1 MKSLLFSKKRIKAL
15 NGYKYRHLVTICVY
29 GGEYDVLGLFWFRGS
44 RVDIDA
50 VYNWTCVCVCTYTCT
65 YILHV
70 CFPHVVLFEVN
81 NMTYLR
87 YNKE

>member
-29 GGEYDVLGLFWFRGS
+29 GGEYDVLRLFWFRGS

-50 VYNWTCVCVCTYTCT
+50 VYNWTCVCVRVRVHIY
-65 YILHV
+65 YMSV
-70 CFPHVVLFEVN
+70 FPMLSC
-81 NMTYLR
+81 L
-87 YNKE
+87 K